1 MKNMER
7 NSFGIYD
14 QPMPFR
20 KKAEAEISLDEF
32 EKQLNEGAFLMD
44 HHEAVRLGFIH
55 PDHESDSVIMAIRGK
70 A

>member
-14 QPMPFR
+14 HPMPFR
-20 KKAEAEISLDEF
+20 KKAEMEMSIDEF
-32 EKQLNEGAFLMD
+32 ESQLDEGAFLMD
-44 HHEAVRLGFIH
+44 HNEAVMLGFIH
-55 PDHESDSVIMAIRGK
+55 PDHESDSVIAAIGGK

>member
-14 QPMPFR
+14 HPMPFR
-20 KKAEAEISLDEF
+20 KKAEMEMSIDEF
-32 EKQLNEGAFLMD
+32 ESQLNEGAFLMD
-44 HHEAVRLGFIH
+44 HHEAVMLGFIH
-55 PDHESDSVIMAIRGK
+55 PDHESDSVIAAIGGK